1 MVYAL
6 KQFRH
11 YLLGR
16 SFLLIT
22 DHAPLQWLS
31 AQKMEG
37 MLCRWALA
45 MQEYDFQIM
54 YRKGTLNANADALSR
69 CNRSDTHSCAVTTAY
84 TVHSA
89 LSTERETATR
99 SLLISSR
106 SSFNL
111 EGACVELLQSRT
123 SMVHNIKI
131 MICCMAIGH
140 AWIIL

>member
-6 KQFRH
+6 KQFHH
-11 YLLGR
+11 YLLGH

-54 YRKGTLNANADALSR
+54 YRTGILNATADAHSR
-69 CNRSDTHSCAVTTAY
+69 CNRSDTHSCAVASVMPHTARDELRHAQQ
-84 TVHSA
+84 TDSHLAKV
-89 LSTERETATR
+89 
-99 SLLISSR
+99 IQ
-106 SSFNL
+106 
-111 EGACVELLQSRT
+111 ACIQSPHHPTGPEWRKQPLQRNKQLWS
-123 SMVHNIKI
+123 
-131 MICCMAIGH
+131 
-140 AWIIL
+140 